1 MTSFQGKIN
10 YKFLKNIDI
19 FGKNIELFYKG
30 KNKKNTLFG
39 SLLTISYGLIYL
51 AFFLYKLIRMLQKK
65 DFIFYDTYAYL
76 DEPPIMNI
84 TNENFYGGFALEDP
98 NSYDPF
104 IDETIY
110 YPKAYFKIAKRDGEN
125 WDWKIKDIELERC
138 HIDKFGSFYQ
148 DKFKSKTLNTL
159 YCFKEVNE
167 QFIGHFSYDYYS
179 FFFIEFYPCI
189 NTTENNNHCK
199 PLEKID
205 YYLKSTFISF
215 QLQDIELTPQNYK
228 SPARARDQDI
238 YTTVGKKLFQEI
250 HIYFQIVNI
259 ETDLD
264 ILGFSEFQQVRSQK
278 YLKYDSTI
286 QMVNLL
292 EQDIYETGIS
302 FCNVTIKLSEKI
314 LNEKRRYT
322 KLIEVLRDVGGF
334 TEVILSV
341 FQIISYFSS
350 NILYELS
357 LINNLFEFDIDKKL
371 ILIRKNQNSII
382 GNNNNAIY
390 DPVKV
395 YSPKNQNR
403 ILNQKAIIINDDN
416 STHSK
421 NKLILENMIT
431 KNKLNNERYTTRI
444 KKRKKNKKLNSLQSY
459 NIDNSDNKE
468 GIISSINLKKENKN
482 GKSKKKKENVD
493 ENIIKNYPNLENNKE
508 IDEEKNYIISKIKIN
523 KACIY
528 LCFLCVR
535 KRKNV

>member
-1 MTSFQGKIN
+1 
-10 YKFLKNIDI
+10 
-19 FGKNIELFYKG
+19 
-30 KNKKNTLFG
+30 
-39 SLLTISYGLIYL
+39 
-51 AFFLYKLIRMLQKK
+51 
-65 DFIFYDTYAYL
+65 
-76 DEPPIMNI
+76 MNI

-421 NKLILENMIT
+421 NKLILENLIT

-523 KACIY
+523 FIENNIVKTIY
-528 LCFLCVR
+528 INK
-535 KRKNV
+535 KRKNVENILLNEGKKIIETKLDIRNIFKKLYKDNDILKDDYNINMSDVCKNNLEELGKIKSRK

>member
-65 DFIFYDTYAYL
+65 DFIFYDKYAYL
-76 DEPPIMNI
+76 DEQPIMNI

>member
-1 MTSFQGKIN
+1 MASFQGKIN

-39 SLLTISYGLIYL
+39 SLLTISFGLIYFT
-51 AFFLYKLIRMLQKK
+51 FFLYKLIRMLKKK
-65 DFIFYDTYAYL
+65 DFIFYDTYAYI

-110 YPKAYFKIAKRDGEN
+110 YPKAYFKIAKRDGAT
-125 WDWKIKDIELERC
+125 WDWKIKEIELEIC
-138 HIDKFGSFYQ
+138 NIDKFGSFYQ

-159 YCFKEVNE
+159 YCFKEINE
-167 QFIGHFSYDYYS
+167 QFIGHYSYDYYS

-264 ILGFSEFQQVRSQK
+264 ILGFSEFQQVKSQK

-286 QMVNLL
+286 QMANLL
-292 EQDIYETGIS
+292 EEDIYETGIS

-314 LNEKRRYT
+314 LTEKRRYT

-334 TEVILSV
+334 TEVILNV

-371 ILIRKNQNSII
+371 IIIRKNQNNII
-382 GNNNNAIY
+382 DNNNNVINE
-390 DPVKV
+390 PVKV
-395 YSPKNQNR
+395 YSPKNQKR
-403 ILNQKAIIINDDN
+403 QLNQKAIIINDDT

-431 KNKLNNERYTTRI
+431 KNKLNNERYTPRV
-444 KKRKKNKKLNSLQSY
+444 KKRKKNKKLNFLKSN

-468 GIISSINLKKENKN
+468 GIISSVNLKKEK
-482 GKSKKKKENVD
+482 
-493 ENIIKNYPNLENNKE
+493 
-508 IDEEKNYIISKIKIN
+508 
-523 KACIY
+523 
-528 LCFLCVR
+528 
-535 KRKNV
+535 